1 MQRNIR
7 IRQFLTAAGVVSVIA
22 ATSLSAGAATTK
34 GTYSAM
40 DAKLVPA
47 TYKSGTIAVATD
59 ATYPPDESVNSSGT
73 MVGFDIDLINAIAT
87 TLGVKVKENNVTFG
101 TILAGIDSGKY
112 VIGNSS
118 VTDEK
123 GREKQVNFV
132 DYFQAGEGVYEKA
145 GATLKFTGF
154 KSFCGTKVA
163 VETGTEEQSDAQKV
177 KCTGGKKVDVL
188 AYPTQ
193 TEANTAVESGRA
205 QFGFLDSQVAGYV
218 VSTSKG
224 LFKLAGSA
232 VNVEPYGIATPKS
245 ASGEK
250 LAKAI
255 QAAVKTLISNGTY
268 GAILKK
274 WGVSAGG
281 LPASK
286 ITLNGATS

>member
-268 GAILKK
+268 GAILTK

>member
-118 VTDEK
+118 FTDEK
-123 GREKQVNFV
+123 SREKQVNFV

-268 GAILKK
+268 GAILTK

>member
-118 VTDEK
+118 FTDEK
-123 GREKQVNFV
+123 SREKQVNFV